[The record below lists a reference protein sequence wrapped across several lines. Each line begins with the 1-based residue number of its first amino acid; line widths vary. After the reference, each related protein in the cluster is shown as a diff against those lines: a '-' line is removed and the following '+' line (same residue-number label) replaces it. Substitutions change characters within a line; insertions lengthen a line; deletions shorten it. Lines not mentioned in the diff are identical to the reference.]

1 MTRLILCGCIFG
13 LLLAVAGQ
21 AQEKD
26 DAKRKD
32 EKLIAS
38 IKAALKQ
45 EIEAD
50 KVEAAVGRAALN
62 TVREQDR
69 DTFSLADIATDSDSG
84 PALPDRETIRY
95 VVYWVRPGES
105 RNPKIVGI
113 VWPNKGKPQVFFGEV
128 LPRG

>member
-1 MTRLILCGCIFG
+1 MTRWILCGF
-13 LLLAVAGQ
+13 LLAVSGQ

-26 DAKRKD
+26 DTKLKD

-38 IKAALKQ
+38 LKAALKQ

-62 TVREQDR
+62 TVRRQDR
-69 DTFSLADIATDSDSG
+69 DTFSRADIAPDPDSG

-95 VVYWVRPGES
+95 VAYWVRPVES

-113 VWPNKGKPQVFFGEV
+113 VWPNKGKPHVFFGEV
-128 LPRG
+128 LPPR